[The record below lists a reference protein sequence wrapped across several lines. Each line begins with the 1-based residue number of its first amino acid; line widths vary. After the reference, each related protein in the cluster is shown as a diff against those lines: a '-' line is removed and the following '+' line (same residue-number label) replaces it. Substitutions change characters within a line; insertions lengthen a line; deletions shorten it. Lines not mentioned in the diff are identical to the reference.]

1 MKPTGRP
8 TIEKIRNLVGE
19 KLMFITIDQ
28 DLWSRREVSEHFTA
42 LPGPLRPENQ
52 NAIEADAF
60 TVRGVP
66 WRTAGAKT
74 SNAEAQ

>member
-8 TIEKIRNLVGE
+8 TIEKTRNLVGE

-42 LPGPLRPENQ
+42 LPGPLR
-52 NAIEADAF
+52 
-60 TVRGVP
+60 R
-66 WRTAGAKT
+66 RH
-74 SNAEAQ
+74 